1 MLQSV
6 DKIIYEEKDEKL
18 KQMMQDL
25 KSILSKKRYLHSI
38 GAMEKAI
45 ELAKIYKVNEKK
57 AAYTALV
64 HDMAKEM
71 TKEEYYEYANKN
83 NIELS
88 KDDIMCPAVIHGIIA
103 SDIAKKKYGF
113 DKEMCDAIYYHTTGR
128 PNMTLFEKII
138 FLADK
143 VEERTRPK
151 DKADVIRNIIKEKGL
166 DEAFLWIADD
176 YTIPKA
182 IKQRTTIH
190 PNTIN
195 TRNDIIQKLK

>member
-1 MLQSV
+1 MENIE
-6 DKIIYEEKDEKL
+6 KIKEDL
-18 KQMMQDL
+18 KQ
-25 KSILSKKRYLHSI
+25 ILSEKRYIHSI

-45 ELAKIYKVNEKK
+45 ELAKTYGEDEEKS
-57 AAYTALV
+57 ALTALA
-64 HDMAKEM
+64 HDIAKEM
-71 TKEEYYEYANKN
+71 TIEEYYKYAKEN

-88 KDDIMCPAVIHGIIA
+88 KDDKMCTSVLHGIIGA
-103 SDIAKKKYGF
+103 DIVKKKYGF
-113 DKEMCDAIYYHTTGR
+113 TDEMCRAIYYHTTGIT
-128 PNMTLFEKII
+128 NMTTFEKII

-166 DEAFLWIADD
+166 DEAILWIADD

-182 IKQRTTIH
+182 IKNMDILH

-195 TRNDIIQKLK
+195 VRNEIIEKMK

>member
-1 MLQSV
+1 MEEIE
-6 DKIIYEEKDEKL
+6 KIKEDL
-18 KQMMQDL
+18 KQ
-25 KSILSKKRYLHSI
+25 ILSEKRYIHSI

-45 ELAKIYKVNEKK
+45 ELAKVYEEDEEKS
-57 AAYTALV
+57 ALTALT
-64 HDMAKEM
+64 HDIAKEM
-71 TKEEYYEYANKN
+71 TVEEYYKYAKEN

-88 KDDIMCPAVIHGIIA
+88 KDDKMCTSVLHGIIGA
-103 SDIAKKKYGF
+103 DIVKKKYGF
-113 DKEMCDAIYYHTTGR
+113 TDEMCRAIYYHTTGIT
-128 PNMTLFEKII
+128 NMTTFEKII

-166 DEAFLWIADD
+166 DEAILWIADD

-182 IKQRTTIH
+182 IKNIDILH

-195 TRNDIIQKLK
+195 VRNEIIEKMK

>member
-1 MLQSV
+1 MENIE
-6 DKIIYEEKDEKL
+6 KIKEDL
-18 KQMMQDL
+18 KQ
-25 KSILSKKRYLHSI
+25 ILSEKRYIHSI

-45 ELAKIYKVNEKK
+45 ELAKTYGEDEEKS
-57 AAYTALV
+57 ALTALA
-64 HDMAKEM
+64 HDIAKEM
-71 TKEEYYEYANKN
+71 TIEEYYKYAEEN

-88 KDDIMCPAVIHGIIA
+88 RDDKMCTSVLHGIIGA
-103 SDIAKKKYGF
+103 DIVKKKYGF
-113 DKEMCDAIYYHTTGR
+113 TDEMCRAIYYHTTGIT
-128 PNMTLFEKII
+128 NMTTFEKII

-166 DEAFLWIADD
+166 DEAILWIADD

-182 IKQRTTIH
+182 IKNMDILH

-195 TRNDIIQKLK
+195 VRNEIIEKMK